1 MAAPTSTS
9 AELTPPP
16 PAHLPGNAYQDPT
29 AIQEEAPNSSDDERE
44 ATQLRSYST
53 ASDGTRRRRRGTLE
67 ARATHSTGS
76 GIQSQTSRNQRGGLW
91 GSIQTWWRRQIS
103 VTVPAAAMRDHLALE
118 RTFLGYLRTSIALS
132 MVGALIA
139 QLFRL
144 QPSPNPDPVLGY
156 FVLGIP
162 LAAVFICA
170 AIVVTVL
177 GAWRFWRQQNAMV
190 RGRIHAGGWEILV
203 IMVGSLLICFA
214 LFALS
219 VVIDIRKSY

>member
-1 MAAPTSTS
+1 
-9 AELTPPP
+9 
-16 PAHLPGNAYQDPT
+16 
-29 AIQEEAPNSSDDERE
+29 
-44 ATQLRSYST
+44 
-53 ASDGTRRRRRGTLE
+53 
-67 ARATHSTGS
+67 
-76 GIQSQTSRNQRGGLW
+76 
-91 GSIQTWWRRQIS
+91 
-103 VTVPAAAMRDHLALE
+103 
-118 RTFLGYLRTSIALS
+118 

-190 RGRIHAGGWEILV
+190 RGKIHAGGWEILV
-203 IMVGSLLICFA
+203 IMVGSLLVSSVSVYEETWGCVCGWRITIGEKESA
-214 LFALS
+214 DRSTDLFRTVC
-219 VVIDIRKSY
+219 VVGRH